1 MMENARH
8 SARHVDEH
16 RSKPPF
22 FVVGSG
28 RSGTTLLQALID
40 AHPNLSIPP
49 ESHLYDRIAPVFDTY
64 GDLSIQS
71 NRLRFIADLLA
82 DAYIRQWRLD
92 ATPDEIEARVIRGD
106 RVGVIDALFSL
117 FAQRQ
122 GASRWGDKTPDHIR
136 CLDAIRADF
145 PDAKLIH
152 LVRDGRDRAEARR
165 RMIWGPST
173 PFGMAREWR
182 DEVMLW
188 KRFCDEHG
196 SDGTLVVRYED
207 LVHAPRE
214 TMERVFEFLDEPYVD
229 TVVNYAS
236 TPLTRTLS
244 ATQSEWHASLGRGIF
259 TRKVGIYRQALT
271 RREIEIFESV
281 ARDALVE
288 YGYQPEFTAPR
299 PATWAERVRS
309 AFSDVVLRWYR
320 KLLNPYAAWLEVQFR
335 LRLAQ
340 RQLIA
345 ATRSAG

>member
-1 MMENARH
+1 MLESPRYP
-8 SARHVDEH
+8 V
-16 RSKPPF
+16 RSIDDTQPKPPF
-22 FVVGSG
+22 FIVGSG

-40 AHPNLSIPP
+40 AHPNLAIPP

-64 GDLSIQS
+64 GDLTLQS
-71 NRLRFIADLLA
+71 NRLHFIADLLA
-82 DAYIRQWRLD
+82 DAYIKQWRLD
-92 ATPDEIEARVIRGD
+92 VTPEEIEARVIRGD
-106 RVGVIDALFSL
+106 RVGVIDALFWL
-117 FAQRQ
+117 YAKRH
-122 GASRWGDKTPDHIR
+122 GARRWGDKTPDHIR

-188 KRFCDEHG
+188 KVFCDKHG
-196 SDGTLVVRYED
+196 TDGTLVVRYED
-207 LVHAPRE
+207 LVREPRE
-214 TMERVFEFLDEPYVD
+214 TMKRIFEFLDEPYVD
-229 TVVNYAS
+229 TVSSYAS

-244 ATQSEWHASLGRGIF
+244 TTQSEWHSSLGRGISAK
-259 TRKVGIYRQALT
+259 KVGIYKRALT

-281 ARDALVE
+281 ALDALVE
-288 YGYQPEFTAPR
+288 YGYRPEFTAPR
-299 PATWAERVRS
+299 PATWLERMRS
-309 AFSDVVLRWYR
+309 LTSDVVLRWYR

-345 ATRSAG
+345 VTRSAG